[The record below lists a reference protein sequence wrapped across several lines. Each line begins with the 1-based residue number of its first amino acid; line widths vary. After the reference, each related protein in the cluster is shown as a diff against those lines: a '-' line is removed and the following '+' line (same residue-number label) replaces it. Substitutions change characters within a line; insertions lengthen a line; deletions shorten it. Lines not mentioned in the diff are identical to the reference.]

1 MYIMQPF
8 KYTVTKLG
16 QHKYTVA
23 IAGRVFIWVC
33 SLINILRVN
42 IFKLNVINCIVL

>member
-1 MYIMQPF
+1 MYIMQTF

-23 IAGRVFIWVC
+23 IAGRVVIWVC
-33 SLINILRVN
+33 TLINTLRVN
-42 IFKLNVINCIVL
+42 IFKLNVINCSIS